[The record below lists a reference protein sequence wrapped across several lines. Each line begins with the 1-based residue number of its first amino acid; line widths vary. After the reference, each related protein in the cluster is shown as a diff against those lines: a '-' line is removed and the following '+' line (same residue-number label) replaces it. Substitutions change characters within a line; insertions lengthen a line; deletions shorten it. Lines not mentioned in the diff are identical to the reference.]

1 MFKPIF
7 STSSSAH
14 SAPARPETQKN
25 IKPGAR
31 HLNTEYRRFQ
41 KSVNFSLKRAKMARM
56 SHIEPWKIKE
66 LADALEQ
73 FAGGL
78 KAFQEPEWAQVFSHY
93 EAECRRFLSADRA
106 SPTGKREMKVL
117 VANVRSCFT
126 GSATLKDVVMRAE
139 LSGDK
144 MEISRDLVRAKE
156 YLLDLLGELERQT
169 VEFVH

>member
-1 MFKPIF
+1 
-7 STSSSAH
+7 
-14 SAPARPETQKN
+14 
-25 IKPGAR
+25 
-31 HLNTEYRRFQ
+31 
-41 KSVNFSLKRAKMARM
+41 MAGM

-66 LADALEQ
+66 FADALER

-106 SPTGKREMKVL
+106 SLTGRREIKVL
-117 VANVRSCFT
+117 LANVRSCFT
-126 GSATLKDVVMRAE
+126 GSTTLKDVVMRAG
-139 LSGDK
+139 LSKGK
-144 MEISRDLVRAKE
+144 VEISRNLVLAKE